1 MIASPGYLR
10 LLGLATLCIG
20 LPITP
25 GVIAPSLAQSAGDM
39 QSINNA
45 ITNNITGTVSN
56 AVGTSIM
63 ENVTFSPAHLQVT
76 APLLRFQQSASDLG
90 GNHLALRAED
100 GSIRVWNLQ
109 RGNQG
114 QPITG
119 IGSDAVFAP
128 SADGSFLVLA
138 DSSGKIDLRDTQSG
152 KSLAML
158 TGQRG
163 VSQMMTTLDGQ
174 SILIGYDNGAVELWS
189 LATRSK
195 IWSAAIAK
203 AAVSA
208 ISIDDKNGR
217 AIIGTGDG
225 NLAAVDLKAGKVSQL
240 GQLSG
245 PAALVK
251 ISADGQ
257 RAATVTTNGDVSLL
271 QVGAA
276 GKPKPLAKL
285 AISGALLS
293 IGPTLTKAA
302 LAAGRQISLINLA
315 SGQSEAQFDA
325 ETDKLIGVQYD
336 DTTQRLIGVTADGK
350 LLVWDTAARKLMLS
364 IFITPTGWALIDKQG
379 RFDGTADGLQAV
391 NWSVNKLN
399 FPIATLQQAFADPGL
414 LAAALKKSA
423 REPRA
428 VPQSLEK
435 GLPVPPKVEI
445 EAVPGDKMAGKPYQL
460 IVVAEDQGG
469 GIKDVRLYHNGKI
482 VNVGA
487 ILEQKDAAA
496 NGKHIRVVGYNVWPT
511 AGSNVFQA
519 VATGALDNEGD
530 KAELRD
536 TFGGQAGGGV
546 LNIISVGV
554 SKYGHL
560 PAVDQLKVAAS
571 DAVAVSTTIGAQAK
585 PVFRTINNVQLTD
598 GQATRANILKAL
610 QQLKSTKPED
620 AILLFFSGHGFGND
634 DDWYFIPTDGTLDD
648 PKTWVRASEIRNAL
662 EAAGAQRVF
671 VVVDACYSG
680 GTVDKFNAVTSFMTR
695 FLENG
700 LRSAGVQVLTA
711 TRRDQLAPE
720 SAQLGYGFLTYVLL
734 QGLKGNADKY
744 PKDGVVT
751 SQELARYAYD
761 VLPQLFLEQKVR
773 QPRAFQQSYGDAV
786 QEPAV
791 YSLGAD
797 LALGKVN

>member
-1 MIASPGYLR
+1 
-10 LLGLATLCIG
+10 
-20 LPITP
+20 
-25 GVIAPSLAQSAGDM
+25 
-39 QSINNA
+39 
-45 ITNNITGTVSN
+45 
-56 AVGTSIM
+56 
-63 ENVTFSPAHLQVT
+63 
-76 APLLRFQQSASDLG
+76 
-90 GNHLALRAED
+90 
-100 GSIRVWNLQ
+100 
-109 RGNQG
+109 
-114 QPITG
+114 
-119 IGSDAVFAP
+119 
-128 SADGSFLVLA
+128 
-138 DSSGKIDLRDTQSG
+138 
-152 KSLAML
+152 AM
-158 TGQRG
+158 
-163 VSQMMTTLDGQ
+163 
-174 SILIGYDNGAVELWS
+174 
-189 LATRSK
+189 
-195 IWSAAIAK
+195 
-203 AAVSA
+203 
-208 ISIDDKNGR
+208 SIDDKNGR
-217 AIIGTGDG
+217 AILGSSDG
-225 NLAAVDLKAGKVSQL
+225 SLASLDLKAGKATPL
-240 GQLSG
+240 AALAG
-245 PAALVK
+245 PIALVK
-251 ISADGQ
+251 LSPDGQ
-257 RAATVTTNGDVSLL
+257 FAAVVTTAGDVALL
-271 QVGAA
+271 QTTGP
-276 GKPKPLAKL
+276 GKAKPLARL
-285 AISGALLS
+285 PMTGALLS
-293 IGPTLTKAA
+293 IGPSLTKAA
-302 LAAGRQISLINLA
+302 LASGRQISLVNLA
-315 SGQSEAQFDA
+315 TGQSEAPFDA

-336 DTTQRLIGVTADGK
+336 DTTQRLIGATADGK

-379 RFDGTADGLQAV
+379 RFDGTADGLKAV
-391 NWSVNKLN
+391 NWSVNQLN

-423 REPRA
+423 RAPRA
-428 VPQSLEK
+428 VLQSMEK

-445 EAVPGDKMAGKPYQL
+445 EAVPGDKSAGKPYQL

-536 TFGGQAGGGV
+536 TFGGEAGGGV
-546 LNIISVGV
+546 LTIISVGV

-560 PAVDQLKVAAS
+560 PPIDQLKVAAS
-571 DAVAVSTTIGAQAK
+571 DAAAVSTTIGTQAK
-585 PVFRTINNVQLTD
+585 PVFRTINNIQLID
-598 GQATRANILKAL
+598 GQATRANILQAL

-620 AILLFFSGHGFGND
+620 AVMLFFSGHGFGND
-634 DDWYFIPTDGTLDD
+634 TDWYFIPTDGTLDD
-648 PKTWVRASEIRNAL
+648 PKTWVRASEIRGAL

-734 QGLKGNADKY
+734 QGLRGEADKY

-761 VLPQLFLEQKVR
+761 VLPQLFLQQREKA
-773 QPRAFQQSYGDAV
+773 PRAFQQSYGDAV

-797 LALGKVN
+797 LALGTVH

>member
-1 MIASPGYLR
+1 
-10 LLGLATLCIG
+10 
-20 LPITP
+20 
-25 GVIAPSLAQSAGDM
+25 V
-39 QSINNA
+39 A
-45 ITNNITGTVSN
+45 I
-56 AVGTSIM
+56 
-63 ENVTFSPAHLQVT
+63 
-76 APLLRFQQSASDLG
+76 
-90 GNHLALRAED
+90 
-100 GSIRVWNLQ
+100 
-109 RGNQG
+109 
-114 QPITG
+114 
-119 IGSDAVFAP
+119 
-128 SADGSFLVLA
+128 
-138 DSSGKIDLRDTQSG
+138 
-152 KSLAML
+152 
-158 TGQRG
+158 
-163 VSQMMTTLDGQ
+163 
-174 SILIGYDNGAVELWS
+174 
-189 LATRSK
+189 
-195 IWSAAIAK
+195 
-203 AAVSA
+203 
-208 ISIDDKNGR
+208 
-217 AIIGTGDG
+217 
-225 NLAAVDLKAGKVSQL
+225 
-240 GQLSG
+240 
-245 PAALVK
+245 
-251 ISADGQ
+251 
-257 RAATVTTNGDVSLL
+257 
-271 QVGAA
+271 
-276 GKPKPLAKL
+276 
-285 AISGALLS
+285 
-293 IGPTLTKAA
+293 
-302 LAAGRQISLINLA
+302 GRQISLVELTT
-315 SGQSEAQFDA
+315 GTSEASFDA

-336 DTTQRLIGVTADGK
+336 DAAQRLIGATADGK
-350 LLVWDTAARKLMLS
+350 LLVWDTASHKLMLS

-379 RFDGTADGLQAV
+379 RFDGTADALKNV
-391 NWSVNKLN
+391 NWQVNKLN

-428 VPQSLEK
+428 VPQSMEK

-445 EAVPGDKMAGKPYQL
+445 ETVPGDKAAGKPYQL

-496 NGKHIRVVGYNVWPT
+496 NGKHIRVVGYNVWPV

-536 TFGGQAGGGV
+536 SFSGQPGSGA
-546 LNIISVGV
+546 LTIISIGV

-560 PAVDQLKVAAS
+560 PPVDQLKVAAS
-571 DAVAVSTTIGAQAK
+571 DAMAVSTAIGNQAK
-585 PVFRTINNVQLTD
+585 PVFRSINNIQLTD
-598 GQATRANILKAL
+598 GRATRANILAAL

-620 AILLFFSGHGFGND
+620 AIMLFFSGHGFGNE

-648 PKTWVRASEIRNAL
+648 PKTWLRASEIRSAL
-662 EAAGAQRVF
+662 EGAGAQRVF

-700 LRSAGVQVLTA
+700 LRGAGVQVLTA

-734 QGLKGNADKY
+734 QGLRGEADKY

-761 VLPQLFLEQKVR
+761 VLPQLFLQQRDKA
-773 QPRAFQQSYGDAV
+773 PRAFQQSYGDAV

-797 LALGKVN
+797 LALGTVH

>member
-1 MIASPGYLR
+1 MKAFSGYLR
-10 LLGLATLCIG
+10 CCALILVAFS
-20 LPITP
+20 LP
-25 GVIAPSLAQSAGDM
+25 VAASRAQSAGDM

-45 ITNNITGTVSN
+45 VTNTITGTVSN
-56 AVGTSIM
+56 SVGTSIM
-63 ENVTFSPAHLQVT
+63 ESVTFSQARLQVS
-76 APLLRFQQSASDLG
+76 APLLRFRQSAIDGG
-90 GNHLALRAED
+90 GNHLALRADD
-100 GSIRVWNLQ
+100 GSLRVWNLQ

-114 QPITG
+114 QPISNVASEA
-119 IGSDAVFAP
+119 IFAP
-128 SADGSFLVLA
+128 SADGSLLVVA
-138 DSSGKIDLRDTQSG
+138 IPSGKIDLLDTQSG
-152 KSLAML
+152 KSL
-158 TGQRG
+158 
-163 VSQMMTTLDGQ
+163 TTLAGQVAPSQIATTADGQ
-174 SILIGYDNGAVELWS
+174 SILIGSGGGGIEMWS
-189 LATRSK
+189 VTTRSK
-195 IWSAAIAK
+195 LWTAAGGK
-203 AAVSA
+203 SA
-208 ISIDDKNGR
+208 ITALAIDDKNNR
-217 AIIGTGDG
+217 AIVGASDG
-225 NLAAVDLKAGKVSQL
+225 SLTALDLNAGKATPLTRLGATIALLKLRADGLAAVAVTSGGDVALLDMATPGKVKS
-240 GQLSG
+240 
-245 PAALVK
+245 
-251 ISADGQ
+251 
-257 RAATVTTNGDVSLL
+257 
-271 QVGAA
+271 
-276 GKPKPLAKL
+276 LAKL
-285 AISGALLS
+285 PSAGGIVS
-293 IGPTLTKAA
+293 IGPSLTRAA
-302 LAAGRQISLINLA
+302 VAIGRQISLVDLTM
-315 SGQSEAQFDA
+315 GTSEASFDA

-336 DTTQRLIGVTADGK
+336 DAAQRLIGATADGK
-350 LLVWDTAARKLMLS
+350 LLVWDTTSRKLMLS

-379 RFDGTADGLQAV
+379 RFDGTADALKNV
-391 NWSVNKLN
+391 NWQVNKLN

-428 VPQSLEK
+428 VPQSMEK

-445 EAVPGDKMAGKPYQL
+445 EAVPGDKAAGKPYQL

-496 NGKHIRVVGYNVWPT
+496 NGKHIRVVGYNVWPV

-536 TFGGQAGGGV
+536 SFSGQPGSGA
-546 LNIISVGV
+546 LTIISIGV

-560 PAVDQLKVAAS
+560 PPVDQLKVAAS
-571 DAVAVSTTIGAQAK
+571 DAMAVSTAIGNQAK
-585 PVFRTINNVQLTD
+585 PVFRSINNIQLTD
-598 GQATRANILKAL
+598 GRATRANILAAL

-620 AILLFFSGHGFGND
+620 AIMLFFSGHGFGNE

-648 PKTWVRASEIRNAL
+648 PKTWLRASEIRSAL
-662 EAAGAQRVF
+662 EGAGAQRVF

-700 LRSAGVQVLTA
+700 LRGAGVQVLTA

-734 QGLKGNADKY
+734 QGLRGEADKY

-761 VLPQLFLEQKVR
+761 VLPQLFLQQRDKA
-773 QPRAFQQSYGDAV
+773 PRAFQQSYGDAV

-797 LALGKVN
+797 LALGTVH